1 MLIEFVLGVVA
12 GGLIGVITT
21 LAIRDWLDM
30 RRANEIRDNT
40 IQMSKMEQRILA
52 NVKYLI
58 QNNEEEK

>member
-12 GGLIGVITT
+12 GVLIGVITT